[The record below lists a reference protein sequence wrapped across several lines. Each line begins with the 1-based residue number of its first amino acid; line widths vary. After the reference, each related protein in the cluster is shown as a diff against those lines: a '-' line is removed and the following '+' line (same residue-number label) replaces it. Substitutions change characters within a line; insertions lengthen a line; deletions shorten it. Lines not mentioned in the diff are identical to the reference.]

1 MKEENITVIICR
13 PYQAAQIEVIP
24 NCLEAMKMIVGGG
37 IDTICPFIDPV
48 AVVVNEDQGASNLQ
62 QNRIVSPANGG
73 LDKIVTGTM
82 LICGI
87 DDDFTSIP
95 EDLLLKYY
103 MIFNEPEWFA

>member
-24 NCLEAMKMIVGGG
+24 NCLEAMQMIVGGSM
-37 IDTICPFIDPV
+37 DTICPFIDPV
-48 AVVVNEDQGASNLQ
+48 AVVVNADQGARNLLP
-62 QNRIVSPANGG
+62 NRIVSPENGG

-95 EDLLLKYY
+95 EDLLLKYH
-103 MIFNEPEWFA
+103 MMFNEPERLV